1 MTTITLRELAD
12 RFGLQLVGDG
22 EVTVDGVCTLSPGR
36 RGRLSFLSNP
46 KLRSQLAQTQAGAVI
61 VGERDASAL
70 TSAGL
75 VAKDPYLAYARI
87 ARLFDP
93 DRDFAPGVHVAAV
106 VDEAAQVGEGCWIG
120 PGAVV
125 EAGARLGAGVFVGPN
140 CVIGRDAQI
149 GAGSRLVSGVYVAP
163 RVNIGARCVIQ
174 PGAVVGGR
182 GFGNARSP
190 AGWEEVPQLGGVRVG
205 DDVEIGANTC
215 IDRGAIDD
223 TVIEDGVRLDNLI
236 QVAHNCRIGSHT
248 AIAACTGIAGST
260 RIGSR
265 CMIGGA
271 VGIAGHLDI
280 ADDVVV
286 LGRAMVTGSVTQKG
300 IYGSGLPLD
309 DAREWRKTVARVRR
323 LGKLEERLKAL
334 ERLSGAEAAGNTE
347 ETDEDV

>member
-22 EVTVDGVCTLSPGR
+22 ALKVDGVCTLSPGR
-36 RGRLSFLSNP
+36 PGCLSFLSNP
-46 KLRSQLAQTQAGAVI
+46 KLRDQLAQTQASAVI
-61 VGERDASAL
+61 VGERDAPAL

-75 VAKDPYLAYARI
+75 VARDPYLAYARI

-93 DRDFAPGVHVAAV
+93 DREFVPGIHPAAV
-106 VDEAAQVGEGCWIG
+106 VDEGAQIGEGCWVG

-125 EAGARLGAGVFVGPN
+125 ESGVQLGAGVFVGPR
-140 CVIGRDAQI
+140 CVVGREARL
-149 GAGSRLVSGVYVAP
+149 GAGSRLLAGVYVGP
-163 RVNIGARCVIQ
+163 CVRIGARCVIQ

-182 GFGNARSP
+182 GFGNVRGPS
-190 AGWEEVPQLGGVRVG
+190 GWEEVPQLGNVLIG

-236 QVAHNCRIGSHT
+236 QIAHNCRIGSHT

-271 VGIAGHLDI
+271 VGIAGHIEI
-280 ADDVVV
+280 ADEVVI

-309 DAREWRKTVARVRR
+309 DAREWRRTVARVRR
-323 LGKLEERLKAL
+323 LGRLEARLKAL
-334 ERLSGAEAAGNTE
+334 ERLAGADAAGNTE
-347 ETDEDV
+347 DLNDDV